1 MTEPAPAD
9 VLDLQDVIADAS
21 MRGIG
26 NGTYSMARAILEAGY
41 RRAPAAEADAS
52 EHVYLST
59 ACLHGQHE
67 HCRSAVAADGGAKK
81 PGTCKFCGAV
91 CVCPVCDHGA
101 ESGMRAHLDSRQP
114 PA

>member
-1 MTEPAPAD
+1 MSQSVERLIAASSLGTPAD
-9 VLDLQDVIADAS
+9 
-21 MRGIG
+21 G
-26 NGTYSMARAILEAGY
+26 
-41 RRAPAAEADAS
+41 

-67 HCRSAVAADGGAKK
+67 HCRSAVAADGGRKK

-101 ESGMRAHLDSRQP
+101 ESGPRAHLDSRQS